1 MMKLSCRDMGM
12 DCDFVAKG
20 ETAQEVKEKMRAH
33 DNAEHEDIMKNMS
46 EDEKADMMK
55 KMDEKMMS
63 E

>member
-1 MMKLSCRDMGM
+1 MGT

-20 ETAQEVKEKMRAH
+20 ETAQEVKEKMMAH
-33 DNAEHEDIMKNMS
+33 ANADHMDMMKNMS

>member
-1 MMKLSCRDMGM
+1 MKLSCRDMGT

-20 ETAQEVKEKMRAH
+20 ETAQEVKEKMMAH
-33 DNAEHEDIMKNMS
+33 ANTDHMDMMKNMS